1 MSRKSRG
8 WIMLEADITSMLE
21 LIEERIR
28 SRTREIDVRHRDA
41 LIRLRTI
48 LEHDLNTDRSDVPE
62 EKVMDHEAAA

>member
-8 WIMLEADITSMLE
+8 WIMPEPEITSMLK

-28 SRTREIDVRHRDA
+28 SREIDVRHRDT

-48 LEHDLNTDRSDVPE
+48 LENDLTAYRPHVSE
-62 EKVMDHEAAA
+62 EQALDQ

>member
-28 SRTREIDVRHRDA
+28 SREIDVRHRDA
-41 LIRLRTI
+41 LIRIRTI
-48 LEHDLNTDRSDVPE
+48 LEHDLNTDRSDMPE